1 MAGIIAK
8 ICGMSFTPSAWVD
21 DFFMQP
27 ADHLL
32 RHYTRSRRQ
41 QTDGFT
47 DELFLRSGVLRALE
61 GDESGRAF
69 LQTLADQPKVQTLA
83 RSTWFDAFQSS
94 RRLSLIAEV
103 AENSYYHFERELA
116 PRDWLGA
123 FEELKDF
130 PVWAVD
136 GHQTKHA
143 CHATKDAK
151 GAHVPSGMIYGMCLH
166 HGLMRPMAR
175 YYGDGQRPHEWS
187 IFKQNWRSWLVQDSR
202 ARHAHLGGRSGL
214 HR

>member
-1 MAGIIAK
+1 MIFSCSPPIIFCATIHAAGASK
-8 ICGMSFTPSAWVD
+8 RTGLPMSFSCAQGCCARWKATS
-21 DFFMQP
+21 
-27 ADHLL
+27 LGGL
-32 RHYTRSRRQ
+32 
-41 QTDGFT
+41 
-47 DELFLRSGVLRALE
+47 
-61 GDESGRAF
+61 F